1 LIGTGFARQARTMN
15 QSQSD
20 ARQGPDT
27 IEAESNRY
35 SNTDANN
42 DANSYDVAIIGGGP
56 AGLSAAIWLGRY
68 LRRVVVIDAGDPRN
82 WETRGIH
89 GYLGLESITPA
100 ELRGRGREECRR
112 YGVRLV
118 DATVATV
125 DQIEDGKF
133 QVKLHTGE
141 LFSAAR
147 ILLAIGVRDVWPDVP
162 GLDTCYGATAH
173 VCPDCDGYEA
183 RNKKTVVIA
192 HGRKAA
198 GLALA
203 LTTWTREIVI
213 CTNGEAAEMSAEILA
228 KLDALD
234 IPIIEAPIGAIK
246 SSGSEARSIELPD
259 GMVLDCDQI
268 FFAIGQEPSDDLGKQ
283 LGCERDEIG
292 RVVTDLHF
300 HTSVRNV
307 YAAGDIIH
315 GPQMAIA
322 AAGIGAVA
330 AVAIH
335 HSLLPDG
342 QKLQATAVTS

>member
-1 LIGTGFARQARTMN
+1 MPDAAY
-15 QSQSD
+15 SD
-20 ARQGPDT
+20 T
-27 IEAESNRY
+27 
-35 SNTDANN
+35 
-42 DANSYDVAIIGGGP
+42 YDVAIVGGGP
-56 AGLSAAIWLGRY
+56 AGLTAAIWLGRY

-89 GYLGLESITPA
+89 GYLGLEGITPGA
-100 ELRGRGREECRR
+100 LRNRGREDARR
-112 YGVRLV
+112 FGASLV
-118 DATVATV
+118 DATVSRV
-125 DQIEDGKF
+125 ERLDDD
-133 QVKLHTGE
+133 
-141 LFSAAR
+141 LFRLTLESDTTLTAAR
-147 ILLAIGVRDVWPDVP
+147 VLLAIGVHDVWPDVP
-162 GLDTCYGATAH
+162 GLEKCYGATAH

-183 RNKKTVVIA
+183 RGKKTVVIGS
-192 HGRKAA
+192 GRRAA

-213 CTNGEAAEMSAEILA
+213 CSNGAPAEMTAELLA
-228 KLDALD
+228 KLDALN
-234 IPIIEAPIGAIK
+234 IPIIEASIERVTS
-246 SSGSEARSIELPD
+246 SSGEARALELSG
-259 GMVLDCDQI
+259 GMCLDCDQI
-268 FFAIGQEPSDDLGKQ
+268 FFAIGQEPSDDLGAQ

-335 HSLLPDG
+335 HSLLPEG
-342 QKLQATAVTS
+342 RRL

>member
-1 LIGTGFARQARTMN
+1 
-15 QSQSD
+15 
-20 ARQGPDT
+20 
-27 IEAESNRY
+27 
-35 SNTDANN
+35 
-42 DANSYDVAIIGGGP
+42 V
-56 AGLSAAIWLGRY
+56 
-68 LRRVVVIDAGDPRN
+68 DAGDPRN

-89 GYLGLESITPA
+89 GYLGLEPITPS
-100 ELRGRGREECRR
+100 ELRGRGRDECRR
-112 YGVRLV
+112 YGVELI
-118 DATVATV
+118 DDLAKTV
-125 DQIEDGKF
+125 DRMDDDMFRIALESGAT
-133 QVKLHTGE
+133 LI
-141 LFSAAR
+141 AAR

-162 GLDTCYGATAH
+162 GLDRCYGETAH

-192 HGRKAA
+192 SGRKAA

-213 CTNGEAAEMSAEILA
+213 CTNGAPAKMSAESLG
-228 KLDALD
+228 KLDALN
-234 IPIIEAPIGAIK
+234 IPIIEAPIERVS
-246 SSGSEARSIELPD
+246 SSGGEARSLELRG
-259 GMVLDCDQI
+259 GMSLDCEQI
-268 FFAIGQEPSDDLGKQ
+268 FFAIGQEPSDDLGTQ

-342 QKLQATAVTS
+342 KKL

>member
-1 LIGTGFARQARTMN
+1 MPDAAY
-15 QSQSD
+15 SD
-20 ARQGPDT
+20 T
-27 IEAESNRY
+27 
-35 SNTDANN
+35 
-42 DANSYDVAIIGGGP
+42 YDVAIVGGGP
-56 AGLSAAIWLGRY
+56 AGLTAGIWLGRY

-89 GYLGLESITPA
+89 GYLGLDSITPG

-112 YGVRLV
+112 YGATII
-118 DATVATV
+118 DATVSTV
-125 DQIEDGKF
+125 DRVDDDMFRVTLESGAT
-133 QVKLHTGE
+133 LT
-141 LFSAAR
+141 AAR
-147 ILLAIGVRDVWPDVP
+147 ILLAIGVHDVWPDVP
-162 GLDTCYGATAH
+162 GLERCYGDTAH

-183 RNKKTVVIA
+183 RGKKTVVIA
-192 HGRKAA
+192 SGRKAA

-203 LTTWTREIVI
+203 LTTWTREIMI
-213 CTNGEAAEMSAEILA
+213 CTNGAPAEMSTQIMT
-228 KLDALD
+228 KLDALN
-234 IPIIEAPIGAIK
+234 IPIIEAPIECIR
-246 SSGSEARSIELPD
+246 SSCGEAHSLELHG
-259 GMVLDCDQI
+259 GMTLDCNRI
-268 FFAIGQEPSDDLGKQ
+268 FFAIGQEPSDDLGAQ

-335 HSLLPDG
+335 HSLLPEG
-342 QKLQATAVTS
+342 RTL